1 MIFQKY
7 SSFPH
12 RTVLENVTFG
22 LELNQDELRLSRSDR
37 EARASEWIEK
47 VGLGG
52 HEHKYPHQLSG
63 GQQQRVAIAR
73 TLVLKPQII
82 LMDEPFS
89 ALDEP
94 TRYDMQRLIMELWH
108 EVETTV
114 IIITHS
120 IAEAVYLGDRV
131 WVMSPGPGR
140 IAQQFEDVIPKT
152 RDADPIAVQELAA
165 SSRTA
170 VEEVGRAFRDA
181 EGRSEGRGLSMAGE
195 PLSFWD
201 YVKAAFW
208 KPVRSRVLGAMPLT
222 QMLLAA
228 FGLAGFFNPGFWLL
242 GLAAIVAIVGGRSSS
257 ARFQKLID
265 AERIAAR
272 AEGAEVKMQRAY
284 ERLQPASQSR
294 YRALVMQCR
303 EILGLGGGFDE
314 SKVTD
319 FRAGNLNQM
328 LWLFLRLLASREAIE
343 DTLARVDRRQL
354 EAGIESLKRAGRG
367 RRRPGGRARALAQGD
382 ARDPEQAA
390 RNLDTATNNLAVID
404 AELERI
410 EQQVR
415 LVREESAVS
424 GSPEALSARLD
435 SVSSTL
441 SETSRWMDQH
451 AELLTDLSSTD
462 FDATI
467 PPMPRT
473 SVPIPDDEPAS
484 PPPPPR
490 PRVGQRQR

>member
-1 MIFQKY
+1 
-7 SSFPH
+7 
-12 RTVLENVTFG
+12 
-22 LELNQDELRLSRSDR
+22 
-37 EARASEWIEK
+37 
-47 VGLGG
+47 
-52 HEHKYPHQLSG
+52 
-63 GQQQRVAIAR
+63 
-73 TLVLKPQII
+73 
-82 LMDEPFS
+82 
-89 ALDEP
+89 
-94 TRYDMQRLIMELWH
+94 
-108 EVETTV
+108 
-114 IIITHS
+114 
-120 IAEAVYLGDRV
+120 
-131 WVMSPGPGR
+131 
-140 IAQQFEDVIPKT
+140 
-152 RDADPIAVQELAA
+152 
-165 SSRTA
+165 
-170 VEEVGRAFRDA
+170 
-181 EGRSEGRGLSMAGE
+181 MAGE

-228 FGLAGFFNPGFWLL
+228 FGIAGFFNPGFWLL
-242 GLAAIVAIVGGRSSS
+242 GLAALVAIVGGRSSS
-257 ARFQKLID
+257 ARFQKLVD

-303 EILGLGGGFDE
+303 EILGLGGGIDE
-314 SKVTD
+314 GKVTD

-354 EAGIESLKRAGRG
+354 EAGIESL
-367 RRRPGGRARALAQGD
+367 RARVAGVADPEGALARSLKATLEIQEKRL
-382 ARDPEQAA
+382 A
-390 RNLDTATNNLAVID
+390 NLDTATNNLAVID

-451 AELLTDLSSTD
+451 AELFTDLSSTD

-473 SVPIPDDEPAS
+473 SVPIPEDEPAS

>member
-1 MIFQKY
+1 
-7 SSFPH
+7 
-12 RTVLENVTFG
+12 
-22 LELNQDELRLSRSDR
+22 
-37 EARASEWIEK
+37 
-47 VGLGG
+47 
-52 HEHKYPHQLSG
+52 
-63 GQQQRVAIAR
+63 
-73 TLVLKPQII
+73 
-82 LMDEPFS
+82 
-89 ALDEP
+89 
-94 TRYDMQRLIMELWH
+94 
-108 EVETTV
+108 
-114 IIITHS
+114 
-120 IAEAVYLGDRV
+120 
-131 WVMSPGPGR
+131 
-140 IAQQFEDVIPKT
+140 
-152 RDADPIAVQELAA
+152 
-165 SSRTA
+165 
-170 VEEVGRAFRDA
+170 
-181 EGRSEGRGLSMAGE
+181 MAGE
-195 PLSFWD
+195 PFGFWD

-208 KPVRSRVLGAMPLT
+208 KPIRSRVLGAMPLT

-257 ARFQKLID
+257 ARFQKLVD

-284 ERLQPASQSR
+284 ERLAPASQSR
-294 YRALVMQCR
+294 YRALVVQCR

-314 SKVTD
+314 AKVTD

-354 EAGIESLKRAGRG
+354 EAGLESLKTRIAAVADPEG
-367 RRRPGGRARALAQGD
+367 ALARSLKATLEIQTK
-382 ARDPEQAA
+382 RLS
-390 RNLDTATNNLAVID
+390 NLDTATNNLAVID

-451 AELLTDLSSTD
+451 AELLSDLSSSD
-462 FDATI
+462 FDSTI
-467 PPMPRT
+467 PPMPR
-473 SVPIPDDEPAS
+473 SSLRVPDEPAAA

-490 PRVGQRQR
+490 PRAGQRQG

>member
-1 MIFQKY
+1 
-7 SSFPH
+7 
-12 RTVLENVTFG
+12 
-22 LELNQDELRLSRSDR
+22 
-37 EARASEWIEK
+37 
-47 VGLGG
+47 
-52 HEHKYPHQLSG
+52 
-63 GQQQRVAIAR
+63 
-73 TLVLKPQII
+73 
-82 LMDEPFS
+82 
-89 ALDEP
+89 
-94 TRYDMQRLIMELWH
+94 
-108 EVETTV
+108 
-114 IIITHS
+114 
-120 IAEAVYLGDRV
+120 
-131 WVMSPGPGR
+131 
-140 IAQQFEDVIPKT
+140 
-152 RDADPIAVQELAA
+152 
-165 SSRTA
+165 
-170 VEEVGRAFRDA
+170 
-181 EGRSEGRGLSMAGE
+181 MAGE
-195 PLSFWD
+195 PVSFWD

-208 KPVRSRVLGAMPLT
+208 KPIRSRVLGAMPLT

-242 GLAAIVAIVGGRSSS
+242 GLATIVAIVGGRSSS

-284 ERLQPASQSR
+284 ERLQQASQSR

-319 FRAGNLNQM
+319 FRAGNLTQM

-343 DTLARVDRRQL
+343 DTLARVDRKQL
-354 EAGIESLKRAGRG
+354 EAGLESLKGRVAAVADPEG
-367 RRRPGGRARALAQGD
+367 ALARSLKATLEIQTK
-382 ARDPEQAA
+382 RLS
-390 RNLDTATNNLAVID
+390 NLDTASNNLAVID

-451 AELLTDLSSTD
+451 AELLTDLSSSD

-473 SVPIPDDEPAS
+473 SLPIPDDEPAATV
-484 PPPPPR
+484 PPR
-490 PRVGQRQR
+490 PRAGQRQRG